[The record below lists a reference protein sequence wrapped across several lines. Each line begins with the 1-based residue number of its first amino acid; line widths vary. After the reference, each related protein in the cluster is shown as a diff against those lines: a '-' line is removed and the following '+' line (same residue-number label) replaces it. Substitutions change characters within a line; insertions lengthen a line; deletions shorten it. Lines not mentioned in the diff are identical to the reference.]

1 MNYQPDESKLMPS
14 NNILFMTPQQRCD
27 FLHAR
32 LELLHSQDKKWG
44 YKYVAERCGLAE
56 ATVRSIMTDPDYAT
70 RISSL
75 QDLCRALGE
84 NFGQDIVYQ
93 DSPETV
99 ALIAAKDQEIRNLS
113 ESIERLTET
122 IQRLRANID
131 FHMKEAEM
139 KTKVIEKLLSL

>member
-1 MNYQPDESKLMPS
+1 MNFTSDVTKATPG

-27 FLHAR
+27 FIHAQ
-32 LELLHSQDKKWG
+32 LELLHAQDKHWG
-44 YKYVAERCGLAE
+44 YKHLAELCKLSE
-56 ATVRSIMTDPDYAT
+56 ATVRSIITDPEYDP

-99 ALIAAKDQEIRNLS
+99 ALIAAKDQEIRQLN
-113 ESIERLTET
+113 ESITRLTET
-122 IQRLRANID
+122 VHRLRENID
-131 FHMKEAEM
+131 FHVAEAKM
-139 KTKVIEKLLSL
+139 KTKVIEKLLSI

>member
-1 MNYQPDESKLMPS
+1 MNSHFDETKLSPN

-32 LELLHSQDKKWG
+32 LELLHAQDKHWG
-44 YKYVAERCGLAE
+44 YKHLAELCGLSE
-56 ATVRSIMTDPDYAT
+56 VTVRSIITDPEYDP

-75 QDLCRALGE
+75 QDLCSALGE

-99 ALIAAKDQEIRNLS
+99 SLIATKDEEIRQLN
-113 ESIERLTET
+113 EAVARLTET
-122 IQRLRANID
+122 IHRLRDTID
-131 FHMKEAEM
+131 FHVKEANL
-139 KTKVIEKLLSL
+139 KSKVIEKLLSV